1 MYSFCGSQYL
11 TEELSS
17 VLYHRLS
24 PSYAMQDNKNKSLNI
39 WQEVSVF
46 LNYLIIG
53 TNGGGEG

>member
-24 PSYAMQDNKNKSLNI
+24 PSYAMQDNKNKSLNT

-46 LNYLIIG
+46 
-53 TNGGGEG
+53 